1 MTGLRSN
8 GPNID
13 FEGKLGIQLGID
25 LLGRRYSSECVRYF
39 DLEMD
44 YRPFYQATPGDCA

>member
-1 MTGLRSN
+1 MTGLRSD
-8 GPNID
+8 GPIID

-25 LLGRRYSSECVRYF
+25 VLECRYSSEHVHYF

-44 YRPFYQATPGDCA
+44 YRPFSQTTPDDCT